1 MRYQRLPPHASGIRF
16 VPLVKEKTGTA
27 HKNLCNTRFF
37 YPVLTFRYLLFFVSF
52 SSLQRKSASSQGG
65 NSQPKHLE
73 DVGRVAGLGCLAAT
87 CAS

>member
-52 SSLQRKSASSQGG
+52 SSLQCKSACSKGG
-65 NSQPKHLE
+65 NSQSKHLE
-73 DVGRVAGLGCLAAT
+73 DVGWVAGLGCFAGACT
-87 CAS
+87 S